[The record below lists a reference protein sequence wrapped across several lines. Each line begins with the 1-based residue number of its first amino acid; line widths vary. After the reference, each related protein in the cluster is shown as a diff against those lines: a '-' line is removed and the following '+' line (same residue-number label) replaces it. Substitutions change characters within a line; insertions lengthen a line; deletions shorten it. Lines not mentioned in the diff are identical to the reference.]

1 MTWYLAIGGKQGFH
15 DTRSA
20 WSATEASAATEVG
33 APMAAG
39 RADTAF
45 DGADGTDEP
54 VLFVA
59 WTVNVYVMPVC
70 ERPVTTHHESLAF
83 AVVAVKYPGLD
94 VTV

>member
-1 MTWYLAIGGKQGFH
+1 
-15 DTRSA
+15 
-20 WSATEASAATEVG
+20 
-33 APMAAG
+33 MAAG

-59 WTVNVYVMPVC
+59 WTVNVYVTPVC
-70 ERPVTTHHESLAF
+70 ERPVTTQDVVV
-83 AVVAVKYPGLD
+83 VVAVKYPGLD